1 VHRFAVV
8 SDLERAAVTYIER
21 AARRHAEQQ
30 KRRREMMEAW
40 EIKQINRAERAKR
53 EGVRA

>member
-1 VHRFAVV
+1 M
-8 SDLERAAVTYIER
+8 TYIER

-40 EIKQINRAERAKR
+40 EIKQLNRAERAKR
-53 EGVRA
+53 EGVRV